1 VKIET
6 ERLILRPWQEIDRM
20 PMAAMCAD
28 PEVMWDYPQVS
39 SRAESDA
46 RVARYHDA
54 YIRLGYGR
62 LPVLSR
68 SDESFLGY
76 CGIMPVFPGH
86 PMEPGVEIGWR
97 LIRAAWGKGYASEA
111 ARALLKHGFECCG
124 MNEVLSYTA
133 ANNVRSEAVMRRIG
147 LRREPNRD
155 FLSLEGKRWI
165 VYIGRP

>member
-1 VKIET
+1 MNLET
-6 ERLILRPWQEIDRM
+6 ERLILRPWQDEDRA

-46 RVARYHDA
+46 RIARYHEA
-54 YIRLGYGR
+54 YVRLGYGR

-68 SDESFLGY
+68 SDGSFLGY

-97 LIRAAWGKGYASEA
+97 LIRAAWGHGYATES
-111 ARALLKHGFECCG
+111 ARACLDHGFAQIG
-124 MNEVLSYTA
+124 LAEVLSYTRHD
-133 ANNVRSEAVMRRIG
+133 NIRSENVMKRLGLTFLPDRFWTHEGHRYVVYVARR
-147 LRREPNRD
+147 
-155 FLSLEGKRWI
+155 
-165 VYIGRP
+165 